1 METNDSFL
9 GSGWSF
15 PPSFAHSGR
24 EVQMAFGREDIEQS
38 LAILFSTQR
47 NERLMQEDFGCDLNQ
62 FLFAEI
68 SHGLIGQIRH
78 LIEDAVLRH
87 EPRIILNAVEVT
99 NSAAET
105 GLLLI
110 QLDYTI
116 RTTNSRFNMVYPF
129 YINEGR

>member
-1 METNDSFL
+1 
-9 GSGWSF
+9 
-15 PPSFAHSGR
+15 
-24 EVQMAFGREDIEQS
+24 
-38 LAILFSTQR
+38 
-47 NERLMQEDFGCDLNQ
+47 MQEDFGCDLNQ

-87 EPRIILNAVEVT
+87 RPHYFKRGGGNEQRAK
-99 NSAAET
+99 T

-129 YINEGR
+129 YINEGRKDRA